1 MVNNM
6 EKMIAI
12 LIVAVA
18 RHYQLITADCGLL
31 CESRISNQLTMGSMC
46 PEYRLG
52 LTRPQQRER
61 CERTSPN
68 SCVSTGRNSGR

>member
-31 CESRISNQLTMGSMC
+31 CESRISNQLTMGSM
-46 PEYRLG
+46 
-52 LTRPQQRER
+52 
-61 CERTSPN
+61 
-68 SCVSTGRNSGR
+68 